1 MGFGVRFSLSLCH
14 KVSDGLQQWDDR
26 YKIFTL
32 SEENVSDK
40 FPSKTHYDSGV
51 SWVNVVGSKHSSP
64 QQARV

>member
-1 MGFGVRFSLSLCH
+1 MI
-14 KVSDGLQQWDDR
+14 R

-40 FPSKTHYDSGV
+40 YPSKTYYDSGV
-51 SWVNVVGSKHSSP
+51 YIVGSKHSSP